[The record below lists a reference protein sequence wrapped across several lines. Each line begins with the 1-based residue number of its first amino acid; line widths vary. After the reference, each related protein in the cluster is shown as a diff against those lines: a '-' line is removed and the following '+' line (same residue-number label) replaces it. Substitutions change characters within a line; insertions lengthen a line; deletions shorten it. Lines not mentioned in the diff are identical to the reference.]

1 MSDSPL
7 EYPYKAKAGL
17 MLACIA
23 FFGACAATMA
33 HAALTN
39 DRGLILNGI
48 LEFGPQGAAV
58 CYWCVAGT
66 SLLFVLMGVLGLI
79 SGFRNPGSI
88 RLTATELSAPKNGFT
103 RKVTR
108 IPLREIVDVG
118 VQEIQKQRFLTV
130 LHRAG
135 KLSVAQTMLPNSEAF
150 EKLHEALVAGVNRVH
165 APPVGKAA

>member
-39 DRGLILNGI
+39 DRGLIVNGI
-48 LEFGPQGAAV
+48 FRFGTEGATV
-58 CYWCVAGT
+58 FYWCVVGA
-66 SLLFVLMGVLGLI
+66 SLMFVLMGVLGLVP
-79 SGFRNPGSI
+79 GLKNPGSI
-88 RLTATELSAPKNGFT
+88 RLTSTELSAPKNGFT
-103 RKVTR
+103 RKATR

-130 LHRAG
+130 HHRAG
-135 KLSVAQTMLPNSEAF
+135 KLSVAQSMLPNSEAF
-150 EKLHEALVAGVNRVH
+150 EKLHAALVAGVNRVH
-165 APPVGKAA
+165 APRVGKAA

>member
-7 EYPYKAKAGL
+7 EYPYKAKAGI

-48 LEFGPQGAAV
+48 LEFGTQGATV
-58 CYWCVAGT
+58 FYWCVVGVSAV
-66 SLLFVLMGVLGLI
+66 FVLMGTLGLI
-79 SGFRNPGSI
+79 SGFKNPGSI

-103 RKVTR
+103 RKATR

-130 LHRAG
+130 HHRSG
-135 KLSVAQTMLPNSEAF
+135 KLSVAQSLLPNSEAF
-150 EKLHEALVAGVNRVH
+150 EKLHAGIVAGVNRVH
-165 APPVGKAA
+165 APRVGKAA